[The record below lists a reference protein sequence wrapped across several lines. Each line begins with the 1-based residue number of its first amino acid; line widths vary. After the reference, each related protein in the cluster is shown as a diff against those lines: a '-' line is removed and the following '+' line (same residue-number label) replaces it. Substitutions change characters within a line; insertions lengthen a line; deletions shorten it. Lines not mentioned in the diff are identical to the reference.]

1 MGNITSCY
9 KINDDFINIDDEKLH
24 KKDKKDKKKNNFK
37 TSVGPPIIVEHIAA
51 DEPLVQDNHLVLL
64 QHLD

>member
-24 KKDKKDKKKNNFK
+24 KKDKKDKKKK
-37 TSVGPPIIVEHIAA
+37 
-51 DEPLVQDNHLVLL
+51 
-64 QHLD
+64 